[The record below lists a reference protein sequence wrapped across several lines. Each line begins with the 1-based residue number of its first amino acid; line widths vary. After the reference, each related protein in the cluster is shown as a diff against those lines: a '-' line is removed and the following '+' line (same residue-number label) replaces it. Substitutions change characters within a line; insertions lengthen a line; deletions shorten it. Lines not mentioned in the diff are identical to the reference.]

1 MSSDPYPPRGPDP
14 WVTSNPAHPRSFDSG
29 PDNIVVPP
37 FLSRGAQWGLAA
49 LFLGVPLLA
58 GSPVLLLLLR
68 NFWTLGPA
76 GMRVPVAFAA
86 SIGGLGLI
94 LGLAA
99 TGVAFGVRGWV
110 IAASERQP
118 VAFGLAGMLLN
129 GVAFLVWLGI
139 TIDMMSFFLQH
150 LH

>member
-1 MSSDPYPPRGPDP
+1 MASDPYPPKTPDP
-14 WVTSNPAHPRSFDSG
+14 WVTSSPGQPRGFDSG
-29 PDNIVVPP
+29 PDNIAMPP
-37 FLSRGAQWGLAA
+37 LLTRGAQWGLTS
-49 LFLGVPLLA
+49 LLLGIPLLA

-68 NFWTLGPA
+68 SFWTMGPA

-86 SIGGLGLI
+86 GIGGLGLI

-99 TGVAFGVRGWV
+99 AGAAFGVRGWV

-118 VAFGLAGMLLN
+118 IALGLGGVMLN

-139 TIDMMSFFLQH
+139 AIDMMSFFLQH

>member
-1 MSSDPYPPRGPDP
+1 MSSDPYPAKSPDP
-14 WVTSNPAHPRSFDSG
+14 WVTSSPGHPRTYDAG

-37 FLSRGAQWGLAA
+37 LLTRGAQWGLTS
-49 LFLGVPLLA
+49 LLLGVPLLA

-86 SIGGLGLI
+86 GIGGLGMI

-99 TGVAFGVRGWV
+99 AGAGFGVRGWV
-110 IAASERQP
+110 IAASDRQP
-118 VAFGLAGMLLN
+118 IALGLGGVMLN